1 MNKLSLIKKWL
12 DAGGKR
18 RKWMVA
24 LFSVSILITAILFIS
39 TGSAPEY
46 GALEP
51 TPLYFVGII
60 AKLIAVLLL
69 IIGGAIFLRRWQV
82 KGGLGRSGRL
92 SVIETVRLSP
102 KQAIHLVKVGNQH
115 LLIGA
120 TDQTISMLASVD
132 LPQAEPQTAAVQ
144 TLPVDGQESKELP
157 QTSFLQLL
165 QSLTTNQPAPSPAG
179 DEIKE

>member
-1 MNKLSLIKKWL
+1 MDKLTLIKKWL
-12 DAGGKR
+12 DAGGSR
-18 RKWMVA
+18 RKWTVA
-24 LFSVSILITAILFIS
+24 LFTVSILVTAILFIA

-60 AKLIAVLLL
+60 AKLIAVLLF

-82 KGGLGRSGRL
+82 KSGLGRSGQLRVVE
-92 SVIETVRLSP
+92 SVRLSP

-115 LLIGA
+115 VLIGA
-120 TDQTISMLASVD
+120 TDQTISVLTSVN
-132 LPQAEPQTAAVQ
+132 LPEAEVPTAAQALPAQ
-144 TLPVDGQESKELP
+144 TQSQTDLN
-157 QTSFLQLL
+157 QTSFFQLL
-165 QSLTTNQPAPSPAG
+165 QSLTTNQQASSPAG